1 MENQMLLEI
10 SDFGPISEAK
20 IDLKKIN
27 VIAGNNG
34 SGKSTSSK
42 LLFCFLT
49 AVSKEGIYLAN
60 RSLYD
65 NLIKFI
71 LEWNN
76 KLNNKFGSINLPQNS
91 LYNKYLYN
99 DLFELSAQLE
109 NIAVNEDFPD
119 KNSFF
124 DKLHEIN
131 HLIDL
136 NKNDYDRIERVV
148 KSVLS
153 KEFNSEF
160 RRFDNT
166 LVKFYGNFENR
177 EFFHKILLGGIS
189 GASVHNKGEL
199 NCLPFENILYID
211 STSIFEIP
219 DKQSLISFVLDEEN
233 NDFNLPYHVE
243 YLSKLLKKKKR
254 NPDVYDVSN
263 QKIED
268 IKIRINELIKGNIY
282 FDESENTFKF
292 KTSNNSYSMKNTA
305 SGIKQFGVIPLLL
318 ENEQLKESSFLII
331 DEPEVNLH
339 PEWQIR
345 FAEILVLLAKEA
357 NIYLYINSHSPHF
370 IEALEVF
377 SAKEGLDGESKFY
390 LSEEL
395 ENDKFSFREIK
406 RKHLNVLY
414 DNLGRPYDEI
424 DKIRMENVFNGI
436 E

>member
-1 MENQMLLEI
+1 MENQMVLEI
-10 SDFGPISEAK
+10 NDFGPINDAK

-27 VIAGNNG
+27 VIAGTNG

-49 AVSKEGIYLAN
+49 SISKEGIYLAN

-76 KLNNKFGSINLPQNS
+76 KLDNKFGSIKFPQNS
-91 LYNKYLYN
+91 LYNKYLN
-99 DLFELSAQLE
+99 DDLLKLSSHLE
-109 NIAVNEDFPD
+109 SIVINEDFPD
-119 KNSFF
+119 KSSFL
-124 DKLHEIN
+124 DKLHKIN
-131 HLIDL
+131 HLIEL
-136 NKNDYDRIERVV
+136 NKNDQDRIERVA
-148 KSVLS
+148 KSVFS

-160 RRFDNT
+160 KKVDNT
-166 LVKFYGNFENR
+166 AVKFYGNYENC
-177 EFFHKILLGGIS
+177 EFSHKILLGGIS
-189 GASVHNKGEL
+189 GASVHNKGRI

-219 DKQSLISFVLDEEN
+219 TRQSLVSLVLKEEN

-243 YLSKLLKKKKR
+243 YLSKLLKMKKR
-254 NPDVYDVSN
+254 DSEVYEVSN

-268 IKIRINELIKGNIY
+268 IKIKINELIQGNIY
-282 FDESENTFKF
+282 FDESESTFKF
-292 KTSNNSYSMKNTA
+292 KTSTNTYSMKNTA

-318 ENEQLKESSFLII
+318 ENEQLKENSFLII

-377 SAKEGLDGESKFY
+377 SAKEGLGDESRFY

-395 ENDKFSFREIK
+395 ENGKFSFNEIK
-406 RKHLNVLY
+406 RKNLSILY

-424 DKIRMENVFNGI
+424 DQIRMENVFNGI

>member
-1 MENQMLLEI
+1 MENKMVLEI
-10 SDFGPISEAK
+10 SDFGPIDDAK

-27 VIAGNNG
+27 VIAGTNG

-49 AVSKEGIYLAN
+49 AISKEGIYLAN

-65 NLIKFI
+65 NLITFI

-76 KLNNKFGSINLPQNS
+76 KLNNRFGSINFPKNS
-91 LYNKYLYN
+91 LYNKYLN
-99 DLFELSAQLE
+99 DDLLKLSAQLE
-109 NIAVNEDFPD
+109 SMVINEDFPD
-119 KNSFF
+119 KISFL
-124 DKLHEIN
+124 DRLHNIN
-131 HLIDL
+131 HLIEL
-136 NKNDYDRIERVV
+136 NKNDYDRIERVIKV
-148 KSVLS
+148 VLS

-160 RRFDNT
+160 RKFDNT
-166 LVKFYGNFENR
+166 LVKFHGNFENC

-189 GASVHNKGEL
+189 GASVHNEGEI
-199 NCLPFENILYID
+199 NCLPFENILYVD

-219 DKQSLISFVLDEEN
+219 DQQSLVSLVLEEEN

-254 NPDVYDVSN
+254 GPDVYSVSN

-268 IKIRINELIKGNIY
+268 IKIRINELIQGGIY

-318 ENEQLKESSFLII
+318 ENEQLKENSFLII

-377 SAKEGLDGESKFY
+377 SAKEGFANESKFY
-390 LSEEL
+390 LSEQTS
-395 ENDKFSFREIK
+395 NDKFSFREIK
-406 RKHLNVLY
+406 RKNLNILY